1 MTRANNQKESEKKG
15 WHDVAWA
22 FLKPFPKGSCPD
34 DDNTR
39 RKLRLQLFKP
49 CPRPK
54 DPEDETRREGSIS
67 LRCPTLSNLSTH
79 KLTSS
84 SFRMVWGWWKDNRK
98 KYPSSLYV
106 TVQGLNPPKAGGE
119 KMSSGEDEGL
129 NTLSSSIPAISKANP
144 AALMT
149 PKIPVWS
156 RLPGQNCKIPNCRQ
170 HGFEDAKFNQVPPPR
185 PPKCNGIDVN
195 MDQMF

>member
-15 WHDVAWA
+15 WHDIAWA

-54 DPEDETRREGSIS
+54 DPEDETRRDGSIS

-170 HGFEDAKFNQVPPPR
+170 HGFEDAKFNQVPPR

>member
-170 HGFEDAKFNQVPPPR
+170 HGFEDAKFNQVPPR

>member
-54 DPEDETRREGSIS
+54 DPEDETRRDGSIS

-170 HGFEDAKFNQVPPPR
+170 HGFEDAKFNQVPPR
-185 PPKCNGIDVN
+185 PPKCN
-195 MDQMF
+195 

>member
-15 WHDVAWA
+15 WHDIAWA

-67 LRCPTLSNLSTH
+67 LRCPTLSNLSAH

-170 HGFEDAKFNQVPPPR
+170 HGFEDAKFNQVPPR

>member
-54 DPEDETRREGSIS
+54 DPEDETRCGGSIS
-67 LRCPTLSNLSTH
+67 LRCPTLFTLSTL
-79 KLTSS
+79 KLTPP

-119 KMSSGEDEGL
+119 KLSSGGDEGL
-129 NTLSSSIPAISKANP
+129 NTSSSAIPAISKANP
-144 AALMT
+144 AAIMT

-170 HGFEDAKFNQVPPPR
+170 HGFEDTKFNQVPPR
-185 PPKCNGIDVN
+185 PPKSNGMDVN

>member
-170 HGFEDAKFNQVPPPR
+170 HGFEDAKFNQVPTR
-185 PPKCNGIDVN
+185 PPKCNGMDVN
-195 MDQMF
+195 VDQMC